1 MDDKDDNPTKKIKF
15 SPSNVE
21 MYEAEFLRI
30 HDIAMGYI
38 QRPVPL
44 ATPTKSIQEQLME
57 RFPCPSPLRDNFQAL
72 IAIHKQAVFDCF
84 LPPAWLCSCYKCETW
99 RGTQDEH
106 IDFYENIMDLEGKT
120 DNINQAALSVDDTKV
135 SSAPFHSDIVE
146 SLAGISLTSVSH
158 YCMEIPPHGQ
168 LECVTPAFSAPT
180 YILYSD
186 QGKAEAQRKWI
197 ARMRMTPT
205 RLIF

>member
-1 MDDKDDNPTKKIKF
+1 
-15 SPSNVE
+15 
-21 MYEAEFLRI
+21 MYETEFLRM
-30 HDIAMGYI
+30 HDIAMGYV

-57 RFPCPSPLRDNFQAL
+57 QFRCPSPLRDNFQAL
-72 IAIHKQAVFDCF
+72 IAIHKHAVFDCF
-84 LPPAWLCSCYKCETW
+84 LPPTWLCSCYECETW
-99 RGTQDEH
+99 CGTQDER
-106 IDFYENIMDLEGKT
+106 IDLYENIMDLKGKT
-120 DNINQAALSVDDTKV
+120 DDLKASGAR
-135 SSAPFHSDIVE
+135 APFQSE
-146 SLAGISLTSVSH
+146 SIQSLDGISLTSGSRAH
-158 YCMEIPPHGQ
+158 YYLEIPRHGQ

-197 ARMRMTPT
+197 AHMRMTPT